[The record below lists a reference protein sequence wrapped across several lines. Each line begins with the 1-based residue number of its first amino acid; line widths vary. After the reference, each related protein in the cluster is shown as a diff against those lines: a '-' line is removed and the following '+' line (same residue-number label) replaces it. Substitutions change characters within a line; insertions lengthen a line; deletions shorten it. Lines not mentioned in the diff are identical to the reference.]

1 MWIYGS
7 GFPKSL
13 DISKAIDKSLGAERE
28 VIGEYQVSRD
38 ISKGSWQDLHCKPN
52 NATMVNIT
60 KPATPQSKLW
70 DGYGTAIKPAYEPVV
85 LAMNPR
91 EGSFVNNALEHGCGG
106 LNIDETRIGTGGEVL
121 SCSKSAPFHAA
132 DGFQRTWNPTTG
144 CGIDRVQHPVGRW
157 PANILINDSPE
168 VVGLFPDTNATKT
181 QRNDNRQNRNNS
193 MFIDGIHG
201 PDNSYN
207 DKGSAARFFYCAKAG
222 RNEREIGCEEIDPID
237 RSIATGRKEGSAGLD
252 NPRAMQRST
261 RPIRNNHPTVK
272 PVQLMRYLLRLVT
285 QPQHNMVLDP
295 FGGSGTTGVACAL
308 DGIPAIVVEL
318 DKRHWEICCARIQW
332 AVDLRRRLG
341 RSPELDLSPYVQP
354 SKLENGNGQG
364 ELF

>member
-1 MWIYGS
+1 M
-7 GFPKSL
+7 
-13 DISKAIDKSLGAERE
+13 ID
-28 VIGEYQVSRD
+28 
-38 ISKGSWQDLHCKPN
+38 
-52 NATMVNIT
+52 
-60 KPATPQSKLW
+60 
-70 DGYGTAIKPAYEPVV
+70 
-85 LAMNPR
+85 
-91 EGSFVNNALEHGCGG
+91 
-106 LNIDETRIGTGGEVL
+106 
-121 SCSKSAPFHAA
+121 
-132 DGFQRTWNPTTG
+132 
-144 CGIDRVQHPVGRW
+144 
-157 PANILINDSPE
+157 DSPE
-168 VVGLFPDTNATKT
+168 VVGLFPDTKGGWFPTTQNTKGLFM
-181 QRNDNRQNRNNS
+181 QSLGSGLSPPCQL
-193 MFIDGIHG
+193 
-201 PDNSYN
+201 

-318 DKRHWEICCARIQW
+318 DKRHFEICCARIQW
-332 AVDLRRRLG
+332 ATDLRRRLG